1 MYIDDYQEFVY
12 GSTKYYVQIQ
22 FDQPYYF
29 SSDKLSVYITIY
41 YNKNTNIINTSSKEY
56 ISKSEYT
63 VKELSDDYFLDYG
76 AIQLYGY
83 TTNNINNLNLDNY
96 NGNNNNI
103 LNKLFGYKLNL
114 EKNDSQ
120 INTRIIFVS
129 NPYVFISNLNLNK
142 KYDKIG
148 PFYYSCVIPPFLPP
162 SFNGNYKKY
171 GYFLLLTFGTHKNSN
186 NSINFLGSKIQKN
199 LRFDIKL
206 FGPFSTS
213 VKCLLSLS
221 NIFKFSYP
229 ITSPNKQNENLYL
242 ENNQNNIINKYN
254 DYNNEYF
261 KYYENFQL
269 CKNKFIK
276 NLEEE
281 YQNKIINY
289 KEILLNNSSNLKLRF
304 FEPLAQTIDLENKL
318 LNLPKSILE
327 LYWQNSLEIM
337 KLNNFEI
344 IKDNL
349 VYENIYYKKKN
360 EILYI
365 NYQNQLVAIC
375 NISNINNWYK
385 YDSINISFNMLNA
398 KWKTQEIHILINR
411 IEEVK
416 FINIDEINKS
426 TKQIYNYKRCT
437 LWDNFFEHNININN
451 LSIIPS
457 FITDDI
463 KVYYQ
468 LIIHFFIYIN
478 KDCNNMEFLQ
488 IDKLNMIG
496 KLTWISNPISIY
508 QNYQDI
514 SYNKKNH
521 FFEINNQYKEFSNI
535 IESLQKPSNSIF
547 KLFCLNN
554 LLQYKSIEM

>member
-12 GSTKYYVQIQ
+12 GSTRYYVQIQ

-41 YNKNTNIINTSSKEY
+41 YNKNKNLINTLPKEY
-56 ISKSEYT
+56 ISKPEYI

-83 TTNNINNLNLDNY
+83 TTNNINHFNLDHY
-96 NGNNNNI
+96 NGNYNI

-114 EKNDSQ
+114 EKNNQ

-148 PFYYSCVIPPFLPP
+148 PFYYSCIIPPFLPP
-162 SFNGNYKKY
+162 SFNGQYKKY

-186 NSINFLGSKIQKN
+186 NNINCLGSKIQKR

-206 FGPFSTS
+206 FGSYPTL
-213 VKCLLSLS
+213 VNCLLSFS

-229 ITSPNKQNENLYL
+229 ITSPNKQNKNLYL
-242 ENNQNNIINKYN
+242 ENNQDNIIHQYKYN
-254 DYNNEYF
+254 YYNNEYF
-261 KYYENFQL
+261 HYYQDFQL
-269 CKNKFIK
+269 CKKQFIK
-276 NLEEE
+276 NLEKQ

-304 FEPLAQTIDLENKL
+304 FEPLAQTIDIQSKL

-327 LYWQNSLEIM
+327 LYWQNNLEIM
-337 KLNNFEI
+337 KLNDFEI
-344 IKDNL
+344 TKDHFI
-349 VYENIYYKKKN
+349 YKNIFYKKKN
-360 EILYI
+360 EILHI

-375 NISNINNWYK
+375 NISNINHWYK

-398 KWKTQEIHILINR
+398 RWKTQEIHILINR

-416 FINIDEINKS
+416 FINIDQINKS

-437 LWDNFFEHNININN
+437 LWDNFFQHNININN

-457 FITDDI
+457 FTTDDI

-468 LIIHFFIYIN
+468 LIIHFFIYTN

-496 KLTWISNPISIY
+496 KLTWISPPISIY

-514 SYNKKNH
+514 FYNKKYYS
-521 FFEINNQYKEFSNI
+521 FEINDQYKEFSNI
-535 IESLQKPSNSIF
+535 IELFQTPSNSIF
-547 KLFCLNN
+547 KLFPLNN

>member
-1 MYIDDYQEFVY
+1 MYIDCQEFVY
-12 GSTKYYVQIQ
+12 GSARYYIQIQ

-41 YNKNTNIINTSSKEY
+41 YNKNKNLINTLPKEY
-56 ISKSEYT
+56 ISKPEYI

-83 TTNNINNLNLDNY
+83 TTNNINFNLDHY
-96 NGNNNNI
+96 NGNYNI
-103 LNKLFGYKLNL
+103 LNKLFGYKSNL
-114 EKNDSQ
+114 ERNNQ

-129 NPYVFISNLNLNK
+129 NPYVFISNLSLNK

-148 PFYYSCVIPPFLPP
+148 PFYYSCIIPPFLPP
-162 SFNGNYKKY
+162 SFNGQYKKY

-186 NSINFLGSKIQKN
+186 NINCLGSKIQKR

-206 FGPFSTS
+206 FGPYPTS
-213 VKCLLSLS
+213 VNCLLSFS
-221 NIFKFSYP
+221 NIFKFSHP
-229 ITSPNKQNENLYL
+229 ITSPNKQNKNLYL
-242 ENNQNNIINKYN
+242 ENNQDNIINQYY
-254 DYNNEYF
+254 YNNEYCD
-261 KYYENFQL
+261 YYQDFQL

-276 NLEEE
+276 NLEEQ

-304 FEPLAQTIDLENKL
+304 FEPLAQTIDLQNKL

-344 IKDNL
+344 TKDHFI
-349 VYENIYYKKKN
+349 YENIYKKKS
-360 EILYI
+360 EILHI
-365 NYQNQLVAIC
+365 NYQSQLVAIC
-375 NISNINNWYK
+375 NISNINHWYK
-385 YDSINISFNMLNA
+385 CDSINISFNMSNA

-416 FINIDEINKS
+416 FINVDQINKS

-437 LWDNFFEHNININN
+437 LWDNFFQHNININN

-457 FITDDI
+457 FTTDDI

-478 KDCNNMEFLQ
+478 KDCSNMEFLQ

-496 KLTWISNPISIY
+496 KLTWISPPISIY

-514 SYNKKNH
+514 FYNKKYY
-521 FFEINNQYKEFSNI
+521 FEINDQYKEFSNI
-535 IESLQKPSNSIF
+535 IELFQTPSNSIF
-547 KLFCLNN
+547 KLFSLNN